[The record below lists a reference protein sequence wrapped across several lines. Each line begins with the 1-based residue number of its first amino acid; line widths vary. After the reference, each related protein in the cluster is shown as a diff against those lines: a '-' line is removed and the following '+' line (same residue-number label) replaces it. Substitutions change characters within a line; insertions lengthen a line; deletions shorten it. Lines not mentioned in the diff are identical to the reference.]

1 MSHQYKFPKA
11 EHLCLKRDIER
22 LFSAG
27 TKSLS
32 AYPLRV
38 VVGTAETGSV
48 PVKVLMSVSKR
59 SLHHAVDRN
68 RAKRQLREAYRLQKH
83 LLLPAVPDGQA
94 LHVAF
99 VWLHG
104 RTVAQ
109 DQVFG
114 RMHTLLQHMAERVAK
129 SRSIPI
135 QS

>member
-38 VVGTAETGSV
+38 VVGAAETGSV

-59 SLHHAVDRN
+59 RLHHAVDRN
-68 RAKRQLREAYRLQKH
+68 RAKRQMREAYRLNKH
-83 LLLPAVPDGQA
+83 ILLDSLAEGEC
-94 LHVAF
+94 LHLAF
-99 VWLHG
+99 VWLADRPLPTKFVLSLIH
-104 RTVAQ
+104 
-109 DQVFG
+109 
-114 RMHTLLQHMAERVAK
+114 
-129 SRSIPI
+129 I
-135 QS
+135 

>member
-38 VVGTAETGSV
+38 VVGEADTGSV

-59 SLHHAVDRN
+59 RLHAVDRN
-68 RAKRQLREAYRLQKH
+68 RAKRQMREAYRLNKH
-83 LLLPAVPDGQA
+83 ILLDSLAEGEC
-94 LHVAF
+94 LHLAF
-99 VWLHG
+99 VWLAD
-104 RTVAQ
+104 RPLPTKFVMSKMQ
-109 DQVFG
+109 N
-114 RMHTLLQHMAERVAK
+114 LLVRLTEQR
-129 SRSIPI
+129 
-135 QS
+135 